1 MSAASLALTLRP
13 GILRTGRGQLLLF
26 LGAYALYS
34 VSRHVAVGD
43 LDIATRHAHWIVEL
57 ERSIAADVEHSV
69 QSALSSSAMLWVL
82 NHVYLAAQLVVVPGA
97 LAWLYRRRAPGYVTL
112 RNTIIA
118 TWLLALPVYAA
129 FPVAPPRLADVG
141 MVDTITSHTGLGL
154 NSKLTTSFYNPL
166 AAVPSLHAGFA
177 LAVSLAVAAAV
188 GGTWRRVLALAWA
201 PLVCLSVVATG
212 NHFVFDIVAG
222 FAITGLGYAV
232 GRLARGPRSRRF
244 GEITDASD
252 RRREQA

>member
-1 MSAASLALTLRP
+1 MSSASFALSARP
-13 GILRTGRGQLLLF
+13 AILRTGRGQLLLF
-26 LGAYALYS
+26 LGAYVLYS
-34 VSRHVAVGD
+34 MSRHVAVGD
-43 LDIATRHAHWIVEL
+43 LDIATRHAHWIVDL
-57 ERSIAADVEHSV
+57 ERAIAADVEQSV
-69 QSALSSSAMLWVL
+69 QSALGSSVMLWLL
-82 NHVYLAAQLVVVPGA
+82 NHVYLAAQLIVVPGA
-97 LAWLYRRRAPGYVTL
+97 LVWLYRRRARGYVTL
-112 RNTIIA
+112 RNTVIA

-141 MVDTITSHTGLGL
+141 IVDTITSHTGVGL

-177 LAVSLAVAAAV
+177 LAVSLALAAAV
-188 GGTWRRVLALAWA
+188 GGTWRKLLALAWA

-232 GRLARGPRSRRF
+232 GRLVRGPQKF
-244 GEITDASD
+244 GDFTDAGHGE
-252 RRREQA
+252 RRQA